1 MLRQVQLCLC
11 CCVEWRTSLSLLSWL
26 GRPVEDEAARYIRE
40 RKREQ
45 IGMIMRASMA
55 AGMGEQRDLRIPEH
69 LQLPVDGR
77 QGDSHME
84 PEPEGVDD
92 GQPRSE
98 HGETD
103 LQVTLSQTGTC
114 WQMHMILRAV
124 RSTSCG
130 YHRHYRPTASEREG
144 SDFQQDGGRDYM
156 DVDNPQPPEG
166 HDDEAKSPNNR
177 SVLKPPPTDMDWW
190 DFENLFK
197 YIKRHKKKN
206 WDAHHK
212 PAEGI
217 HSNKVGILLQQNL
230 PSHGTFDHIV
240 TWNADEC
247 HDYGLFWK
255 IVIME
260 DSDDNFDEYARLYIE
275 HRRRNRA

>member
-1 MLRQVQLCLC
+1 
-11 CCVEWRTSLSLLSWL
+11 
-26 GRPVEDEAARYIRE
+26 
-40 RKREQ
+40 
-45 IGMIMRASMA
+45 MA

-197 YIKRHKKKN
+197 YIKRHKKKKKTGMLTTN
-206 WDAHHK
+206 QLKEFIRIRLASCYSRTYPRMAHSTTLSRGM
-212 PAEGI
+212 PM
-217 HSNKVGILLQQNL
+217 S
-230 PSHGTFDHIV
+230 V
-240 TWNADEC
+240 TITAC
-247 HDYGLFWK
+247 FGR
-255 IVIME
+255 
-260 DSDDNFDEYARLYIE
+260 S
-275 HRRRNRA
+275 